1 MMVAITKI
9 TNLTLKADLA
19 AGELTKF
26 SSPTA
31 YAETISGEAA
41 VPDTWKV
48 SHNIQVTWSEGQKVV
63 VRAVGGTYRKEG
75 SKASISGLL
84 DVSKYS
90 FGIHGKLSIGPKAK
104 PDAVSLSVRVGNIPS
119 VQNKKA
125 DLIIDFSD
133 TVDGG
138 DPSSIKLNELVAWL
152 KDKSGDEDADVVFP
166 EADGA
171 DGAQPKNFE
180 IVFKKFY
187 YNITQNT
194 FDFDVESKDKDD
206 EGKASE
212 IVFGNFTIKKV
223 GFRVTNVAAAFEEAN
238 TEEAKVRT
246 LPAAIKKKQLD
257 AI

>member
-1 MMVAITKI
+1 MAVTITKI
-9 TNLTLKADLA
+9 RNLTLKVDLA
-19 AGELTKF
+19 TNELTKF
-26 SSPTA
+26 SSPTV
-31 YAETISGEAA
+31 YAETISGEAT

-48 SHNIQVTWSEGQKVV
+48 THNIQVTWSEGQKVV
-63 VRAVGGTYRKEG
+63 TRAVGGTCTKEG
-75 SKASISGLL
+75 AKATISGLL

-90 FGIHGKLSIGPKAK
+90 FGVHGKLSIGPKTK

-125 DLIIDFSD
+125 DWIIDFSD

-166 EADGA
+166 ETDEADGA
-171 DGAQPKNFE
+171 VQPKNFE

-212 IVFGNFTIKKV
+212 IKFGNFTIKKV
-223 GFRVTNVAAAFEEAN
+223 GFRVTNAPVPV
-238 TEEAKVRT
+238 EEAKAGEEDNVRT
-246 LPAAIKKKQLD
+246 LPAANKKKI
-257 AI
+257 A

>member
-9 TNLTLKADLA
+9 TNLTLKVDLD

-48 SHNIQVTWSEGQKVV
+48 SHNIQVIWSEGQKAV
-63 VRAVGGTYRKEG
+63 VRAVGGTCTKEG
-75 SKASISGLL
+75 SKTTISGLL

-90 FGIHGKLSIGPKAK
+90 FGVHGKLSIGPKTN

-125 DLIIDFSD
+125 DWIIDFSD

-138 DPSSIKLNELVAWL
+138 DPSSIKLIELIEWV
-152 KDKSGDEDADVVFP
+152 KDKSGDADADVVFP
-166 EADGA
+166 ETEGA
-171 DGAQPKNFE
+171 GAASQPKNFE

-194 FDFDVESKDKDD
+194 FDFDVESKDKDG
-206 EGKASE
+206 EGKPSE

-223 GFRVTNVAAAFEEAN
+223 GFRVTNVAAAYEETNA
-238 TEEAKVRT
+238 EEAKVRT
-246 LPAAIKKKQLD
+246 LPAAIKKKT
-257 AI
+257 A